1 MVKIIKKKTNKDVYN
16 KLEIEVLVNIDYT
29 INDIIR
35 FFIRHY
41 AHPKKLASD
50 IKEYQ
55 KTIGSIEEYFR
66 NQDHNNM
73 DLYSVERIVEAM
85 TKHLISMSIINE
97 AKTLFEE
104 YVSNE
109 K

>member
-1 MVKIIKKKTNKDVYN
+1 METKNSNLTEDILIKIIKKNTNRDVYN
-16 KLEIEVLVNIDYT
+16 KLEIEVLVNTNYT

-55 KTIGSIEEYFR
+55 KLLDQQKNSSK
-66 NQDHNNM
+66 M
-73 DLYSVERIVEAM
+73 
-85 TKHLISMSIINE
+85 KII
-97 AKTLFEE
+97 KIWIYTV
-104 YVSNE
+104 Y